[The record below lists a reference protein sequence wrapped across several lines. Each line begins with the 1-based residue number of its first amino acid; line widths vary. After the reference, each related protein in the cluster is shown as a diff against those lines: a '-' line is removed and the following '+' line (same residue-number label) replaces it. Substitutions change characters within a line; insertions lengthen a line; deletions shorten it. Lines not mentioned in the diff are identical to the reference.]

1 MRLNKV
7 NIRIIAEVD
16 SSEFTLD
23 TEEMPS
29 ILEEQLEDLFHE
41 ITGINV
47 KDITIRIINNKLII
61 GD

>member
-7 NIRIIAEVD
+7 NIRVIAEVD
-16 SSEFTLD
+16 SDEFTLD

>member
-7 NIRIIAEVD
+7 NIRVIAEVD
-16 SSEFTLD
+16 SDEFTLD

-29 ILEEQLEDLFHE
+29 VLEEQLEDLFHE

>member
-7 NIRIIAEVD
+7 DIRVIAEVD
-16 SSEFTLD
+16 SDEFTLD

>member
-7 NIRIIAEVD
+7 DIRVIAEVD
-16 SSEFTLD
+16 SDEFTLD

-29 ILEEQLEDLFHE
+29 VLEEQLEDLFHE

>member
-7 NIRIIAEVD
+7 DIRVIAEVESD
-16 SSEFTLD
+16 EFTLD

-29 ILEEQLEDLFHE
+29 ILEEQLEDVFHE
-41 ITGINV
+41 KTGINV

>member
-7 NIRIIAEVD
+7 DIRVIAEVD
-16 SSEFTLD
+16 SDEFTLD

-29 ILEEQLEDLFHE
+29 ILEEQLEDLFQE